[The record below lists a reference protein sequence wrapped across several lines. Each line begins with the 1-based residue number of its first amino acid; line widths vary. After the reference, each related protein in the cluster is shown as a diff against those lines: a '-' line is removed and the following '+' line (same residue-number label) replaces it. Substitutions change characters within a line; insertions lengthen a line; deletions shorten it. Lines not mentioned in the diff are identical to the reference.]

1 MVTPTKTG
9 KFRLPP
15 ARIAPVG
22 LPDEDWC
29 RELVQMPGASG
40 EQAHTGVQ
48 RGRISRRA
56 IQVALDEGDG
66 ARRCRHDRGDRDN
79 LQQPSGGERMPMFKL
94 SKADSQKIMA
104 AIKRTEE
111 PAAALMA
118 AVATY
123 NEALG
128 PLRELIRTI
137 EADWQAVWDA
147 RSERWQE
154 GTVGQ
159 SVAEII
165 TAWDALADDL
175 EDVQVE
181 LPEIIIPV
189 PLGSGSIALG

>member
-1 MVTPTKTG
+1 
-9 KFRLPP
+9 
-15 ARIAPVG
+15 
-22 LPDEDWC
+22 
-29 RELVQMPGASG
+29 
-40 EQAHTGVQ
+40 
-48 RGRISRRA
+48 
-56 IQVALDEGDG
+56 
-66 ARRCRHDRGDRDN
+66 
-79 LQQPSGGERMPMFKL
+79 MPMFKL

-118 AVATY
+118 AVETY

-128 PLRELIRTI
+128 PLRQLIRAI
-137 EADWQAVWDA
+137 ETDWQAAWDA

-175 EDVQVE
+175 EDIQVE
-181 LPEIIIPV
+181 LPEIKIPV
-189 PLGSGSIALG
+189 PLGSGSFDLG

>member
-1 MVTPTKTG
+1 MMRDHVAWP
-9 KFRLPP
+9 
-15 ARIAPVG
+15 
-22 LPDEDWC
+22 
-29 RELVQMPGASG
+29 
-40 EQAHTGVQ
+40 
-48 RGRISRRA
+48 RRS
-56 IQVALDEGDG
+56 DD
-66 ARRCRHDRGDRDN
+66 
-79 LQQPSGGERMPMFKL
+79 LQPSSGGERTPPMFKL

-118 AVATY
+118 AVAAY

-137 EADWQAVWDA
+137 EADWQAVWGA

-154 GTVGQ
+154 GAVGQ

-175 EDVQVE
+175 EDIQVE
-181 LPEIIIPV
+181 LPEINIPV
-189 PLGSGSIALG
+189 PLGSGSFDLG